1 MARLDLTTLTQNLN
15 ALSVSMNEVLN
26 ALLADANDQ
35 RKELLSLHTRMA
47 ENRADLAEVAGLAYQ
62 FADAME
68 LVGARCEDVA
78 GKAKDAVETG
88 EIPTVDYEQFMGWC
102 EVCGAEVTADTD
114 WTVLDEDNVLLC
126 ADCNHAANDT
136 KADPADEATE

>member
-26 ALLADANDQ
+26 ALLTDANDQ

-62 FADAME
+62 FADIME

-88 EIPTVDYEQFMGWC
+88 DIPTVDYEHFMGWC
-102 EVCGAEVTADTD
+102 DVCGAEVTADTD
-114 WTVLDEDNVLLC
+114 WAVLDEDHVLLC
-126 ADCNHAANDT
+126 ADCNHAANETDT
-136 KADPADEATE
+136 EPADEATE